1 MVFIIGFLSASGPG
15 AMVKGE
21 VPTAGGRVAWAVLV
35 WKLGGQRGGI
45 RGEGNREGAQGLQDK
60 CSGLWRV
67 TCSHACA
74 DFDLFPLL

>member
-1 MVFIIGFLSASGPG
+1 M
-15 AMVKGE
+15 
-21 VPTAGGRVAWAVLV
+21 AGGRVAWADLV

-74 DFDLFPLL
+74 DF